1 MKRWIVIIATA
12 IVFLSV
18 LIFIMN
24 YSGDPFSDEQIY
36 DTAPDISLQA
46 TDGDVDAPVQIVEFG
61 DFLCPSCNV
70 WRLNVYPEL
79 YDEYIAD
86 GDAVFAY
93 SHALFHGEM
102 SVRAANAVEYVLENE
117 PESYWAFHYG
127 IYDEQANHDHTEPWV
142 SDEFLASLTESVT
155 DLNPEDV
162 IDAVNDNQYVE
173 KLGYNMAQV
182 EDYEVQFTPTI
193 FINNIKIE
201 DPFDI
206 ETIREVIDH
215 ELGQ

>member
-1 MKRWIVIIATA
+1 MNKWILIIGTAVIALFIF
-12 IVFLSV
+12 V
-18 LIFIMN
+18 FIMT
-24 YSGDPFSDEQIY
+24 YSGDPFDDEQIY
-36 DTAPDISLQA
+36 DSAPDISLQA
-46 TDGDVDAPVQIVEFG
+46 TDGQTDAPVQIVEFG

-79 YDEYIAD
+79 HDAYVAD

-93 SHALFHGEM
+93 THALFHGEM
-102 SVRAANAVEYVLENE
+102 SVRAANAVEYVLEHE
-117 PESYWAFHYG
+117 PESYWDFHYG
-127 IYDEQANHDHTEPWV
+127 IFDEQANHDHTAPWV
-142 SDEFLASLTESVT
+142 SDELLAELTESLT
-155 DLNPEDV
+155 DLNPDDLV
-162 IDAVNDNQYVE
+162 AAVNDNQYVE
-173 KLGYNMAQV
+173 KLGYNMQQV

-215 ELGQ
+215 ELGE

>member
-1 MKRWIVIIATA
+1 MKKWIVIIGTLVIA
-12 IVFLSV
+12 LSIFV
-18 LIFIMN
+18 FIMN
-24 YSGDPFSDEQIY
+24 YSGDPFSEEQTY
-36 DTAPDISLQA
+36 ETAPDISLQA
-46 TDGDVDAPVQIVEFG
+46 TDGDIDAPVKIVEFG

-70 WRLNVYPEL
+70 WRLNVYPDL

-102 SVRAANAVEYVLENE
+102 SVRAANAVEYVLEHE
-117 PESYWAFHYG
+117 PESYWDFHYG
-127 IYDEQANHDHTEPWV
+127 IFDEQVNHDHTEPWV
-142 SDEFLASLTESVT
+142 SDEFLTELTESVT
-155 DLNPEDV
+155 DLNPDDV
-162 IDAVNDNQYVE
+162 IEAVNDNQYVE
-173 KLGYNMAQV
+173 KLGYNMKQV